1 MSDNKEVVRRM
12 FDELIN
18 QGNLAVIGELFDPDF
33 ETTTQQG
40 TMDLAGFR
48 AFVEGWRAAF
58 PDLKCEVADLIA
70 EGDNVAWSV
79 RATGTQSGEFMGI
92 PATGR
97 SVDFGSLNIGTFKD
111 GRAYRHRVLMDIGT
125 MLEQLGV
132 APPA

>member
-18 QGNLAVIGELFDPDF
+18 QGNLAVIDELFDPGF
-33 ETTTQQG
+33 ESATQQG

-48 AFVEGWRAAF
+48 AFVEGWRGAF
-58 PDLKCEVADLIA
+58 PDITCEVADLIA

-97 SVDFGSLNIGTFKD
+97 SVDFGSLNIGTFRD